1 MQNPPDHHAVTV
13 ATVYLHAGG
22 LLDPLTTPHLRE
34 RIEHAFRQTDNQVE
48 LGCSEITFIDSGG
61 LRLLLEMT
69 READA
74 RGVRLLLVDP
84 SPSLRRLVCLA
95 GVGDCLHI
103 DGHDPGAVDRQAGL
117 GTGRGPTVHGFPV
130 AHSL

>member
-48 LGCSEITFIDSGG
+48 LGCS
-61 LRLLLEMT
+61 
-69 READA
+69 
-74 RGVRLLLVDP
+74 
-84 SPSLRRLVCLA
+84 
-95 GVGDCLHI
+95 
-103 DGHDPGAVDRQAGL
+103 
-117 GTGRGPTVHGFPV
+117 
-130 AHSL
+130 